1 MTMHCTGVSWEAAY
15 AMRFQAR
22 GNHIGHDVYKQV
34 GEEPKCVR
42 DIVHVGGG
50 GPPIS
55 RYPPTKT
62 EITLP

>member
-1 MTMHCTGVSWEAAY
+1 
-15 AMRFQAR
+15 MRFQAR